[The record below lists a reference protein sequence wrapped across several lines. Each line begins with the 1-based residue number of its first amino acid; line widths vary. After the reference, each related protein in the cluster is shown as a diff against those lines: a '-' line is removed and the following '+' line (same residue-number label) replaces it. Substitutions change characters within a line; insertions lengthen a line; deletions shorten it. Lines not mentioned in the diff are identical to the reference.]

1 MCVFHDLSFLFQ
13 LIKRRKT
20 LKCSVCI
27 TASVKI
33 LKTMKYTRSIIRT
46 QRIYLQI
53 LINKVKLYKRKQYLL
68 IKIIYRFNQPRPCL
82 S

>member
-1 MCVFHDLSFLFQ
+1 MWVFHDLSIIFQ

-33 LKTMKYTRSIIRT
+33 LKTMR
-46 QRIYLQI
+46 
-53 LINKVKLYKRKQYLL
+53 
-68 IKIIYRFNQPRPCL
+68 
-82 S
+82 